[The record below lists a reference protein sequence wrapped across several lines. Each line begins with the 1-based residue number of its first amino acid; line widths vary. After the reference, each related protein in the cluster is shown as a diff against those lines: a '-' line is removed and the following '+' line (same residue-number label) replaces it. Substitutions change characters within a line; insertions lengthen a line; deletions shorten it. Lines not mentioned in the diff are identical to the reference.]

1 MTTPMTAIFSPR
13 YRRGFCSVAPRT
25 CASALETNP
34 NRSPRGSDLQPC
46 SVVGAR
52 KRFARD
58 AEQLIGG
65 QLY

>member
-13 YRRGFCSVAPRT
+13 YRRGFCPVAPQT

-34 NRSPRGSDLQPC
+34 NRRPRGSDLQPC

-52 KRFARD
+52 KRFAQKLAPNEKR
-58 AEQLIGG
+58 E
-65 QLY
+65 